1 MRGLQAA
8 YRSKDSNTCKE
19 SHKICLE
26 GSIKVHVLYKE
37 FTDRSAA
44 ASEMVN
50 IIEKR
55 SLLKLVNILKNL
67 ISADKE
73 GNWKG
78 HLQAIQNMIPV
89 FCRTGSVNY
98 QLYFSL
104 YLELMQQ
111 LPEEHPSICKSLW
124 KESL

>member
-44 ASEMVN
+44 SSEMVN
-50 IIEKR
+50 IIGKKIIIEVGKYI
-55 SLLKLVNILKNL
+55 KKI
-67 ISADKE
+67 D
-73 GNWKG
+73 
-78 HLQAIQNMIPV
+78 
-89 FCRTGSVNY
+89 
-98 QLYFSL
+98 
-104 YLELMQQ
+104 
-111 LPEEHPSICKSLW
+111 ICW
-124 KESL
+124 